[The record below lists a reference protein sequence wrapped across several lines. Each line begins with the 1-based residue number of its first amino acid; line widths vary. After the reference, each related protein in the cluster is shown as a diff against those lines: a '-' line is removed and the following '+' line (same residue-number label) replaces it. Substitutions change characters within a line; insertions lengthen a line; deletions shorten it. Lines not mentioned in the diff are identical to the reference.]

1 MRFACILTIVVALS
15 GAGCASLGGLSSIIQ
30 PPRFE
35 QADGQPAQLRILGPS
50 RTMPLG
56 GAGVRIWLKV
66 TNPNGFGFTLST
78 VNAALML
85 EGSRAADADFP
96 IGLPLSARQESV
108 IPLDL
113 AISFSDLP
121 GLAGSLRRLAVGG
134 SVPYELEG
142 TVGVDAGRLGTPTF
156 GPMLL
161 ARGEMRVVDRGS
173 GIGDRGSG
181 ISLSEPG
188 SRAGSAGCSEV
199 RAASLRDGLPSR
211 GRNWP
216 SLRARARSHRRC
228 TRAS

>member
-1 MRFACILTIVVALS
+1 MRFASILTIVATLS

-35 QADGQPAQLRILGPS
+35 QAEGQPAQLRIMGPS

-78 VNAALML
+78 VNATLAL
-85 EGSRAADADFP
+85 EGSRAADGDFP
-96 IGLPLSARQESV
+96 LGLPLAARQESV

-113 AISFSDLP
+113 SFSFSEVP
-121 GLAGSLRRLAVGG
+121 GLAGALRTLAVGG

-161 ARGEMRVVDRGS
+161 TRGEMRVVR
-173 GIGDRGSG
+173 
-181 ISLSEPG
+181 
-188 SRAGSAGCSEV
+188 
-199 RAASLRDGLPSR
+199 
-211 GRNWP
+211 
-216 SLRARARSHRRC
+216 
-228 TRAS
+228 